1 MTDQYSTHPQ
11 AGQAV
16 EAGRLLREARER
28 AGLDIQQA
36 SGRIKIP
43 VRIVQALENGQ
54 WQQLGAPVFVRGQL
68 RSYARMLEVD
78 ISAYLEQDELRTVR
92 PVELVSH
99 THTPRYQR
107 MFENTARR
115 ALYVVITLSFFA
127 VPIWL
132 WLATPS
138 DGPQR
143 QTASL
148 DVMPTQPAGD
158 AATPPVAVSATQP
171 QAAPIAASMTPPL
184 PRPQA
189 QPAVAALQLRVSGD
203 SWVQINAADGSSIE
217 KGLLKAGE
225 QRDFEA
231 GQVGSMVLGNASAV
245 EVQHAGSKVDLTPYQ
260 RANVA
265 RFTVSSDGSLAP
277 VQD

>member
-1 MTDQYSTHPQ
+1 MTDQYSTHPH
-11 AGQAV
+11 AGPAV
-16 EAGRLLREARER
+16 EAGHLLREARER
-28 AGLDIQQA
+28 AGLDTRQA

-68 RSYARMLEVD
+68 RSYARMLGVD
-78 ISAYLEQDELRTVR
+78 ISAYLEQDELRAVR

-107 MFENTARR
+107 VFENTARR

-148 DVMPTQPAGD
+148 DVMPTQPAGT
-158 AATPPVAVSATQP
+158 AATPPVAVPTTQP

-184 PRPQA
+184 PRQA
-189 QPAVAALQLRVSGD
+189 QPAAAALQLRVNGD
-203 SWVQINAADGSSIE
+203 SWVQINATDGSSIE

-231 GQVGSMVLGNASAV
+231 GRVGSMVLGNASAV